1 MMAEEVRW
9 SEDGGEC
16 VFGIDD
22 PWILLGI
29 FLLFGS
35 TLACVIYGVVY
46 YNKDVDDDEE

>member
-1 MMAEEVRW
+1 MMVEEARW
-9 SEDGGEC
+9 QRLGGKC

-35 TLACVIYGVVY
+35 ALACVIYGALY
-46 YNKDVDDDEE
+46 YNKDVDDEEE